1 MIKRHVELTIAHAF
15 AGKPFSIEMLMDSI
29 EMKLEQSQVTRALR
43 DINRVNKRKDGMYS
57 YQMRGKVRS

>member
-1 MIKRHVELTIAHAF
+1 MIKRHVELTIANEF